1 MVIKMKPEATE
12 DQKLEVIAF
21 LREQDLTPH
30 RSESGGNTLIGV
42 TGSLEGIQT
51 ASFRVLPGVEDVV
64 RITAPY
70 KLVSKHFHDEKTVI
84 TFENGV
90 TIGGDEIA
98 VVAGPSAVENE
109 EQIETAAMIVRS
121 MGGKILGGGAFIPR
135 SSPYSFRGLE
145 LEGLKLVRKAADN
158 NGLLVIS
165 EILDKNHVD
174 DFVKYVDIFQ
184 VGPRNMQNFELLKG
198 LGTID
203 KPVLIKRGLSAT
215 IDELLMAA
223 EYVMSSGNHQVILCE
238 RGIRTFEPKT
248 GNTLDISA
256 IPVLKACTHL
266 PILVDPS
273 HAVGIRDRVTP
284 LARAAVAAGADGIIV
299 QVHPFPEKA
308 LVDSAQQLYP
318 DQFNQLMKEAKAIA
332 KAIGRTL

>member
-12 DQKLEVIAF
+12 DQKLEVTAY
-21 LREQDLTPH
+21 LREQELTPH

-51 ASFRVLPGVEDVV
+51 TNLKVLPGVEDVV
-64 RITAPY
+64 RITSPY
-70 KLVSKHFHDEKTVI
+70 KLVSKHFHDEKMVI
-84 TFENGV
+84 SFDNGV

-98 VVAGPSAVENE
+98 VIAGPSAVENE
-109 EQIETAAMIVRS
+109 EQIETSAMIVRS

-135 SSPYSFRGLE
+135 TSPYSFRGLE
-145 LEGLKLVRKAADN
+145 LEGLKLARSAADN
-158 NGLLVIS
+158 NGMLVIS
-165 EILDKNHVD
+165 EILDKNQIENFD
-174 DFVKYVDIFQ
+174 KYVDIFQ
-184 VGPRNMQNFELLKG
+184 VGPLNMQNFELLKG
-198 LGTID
+198 LGGIN

-215 IDELLMAA
+215 IDEWLMAA
-223 EYVMSSGNHQVILCE
+223 EYVMSSGNHQVLLCE

-248 GNTLDISA
+248 GITLDISA

-273 HAVGIRDRVTP
+273 HAVGIRDRVIP
-284 LARAAVAAGADGIIV
+284 LARAAVAAGADGVMV

-308 LVDSAQQLYP
+308 LTDNAQQLYP
-318 DQFNQLMKEAKAIA
+318 DQFDQLMKEAKAIA